1 MKYKIV
7 SDSSSDILA
16 LPQVPFASVPLH
28 IIIGSHEFIDDKD
41 VDLPLQHRL
50 SQRGRLAE
58 GLRGRR
64 DRILRHDHQR
74 PVRQLQLRHVGQ
86 EGV

>member
-41 VDLPLQHRL
+41 VDLELL
-50 SQRGRLAE
+50 E
-58 GLRGRR
+58 K
-64 DRILRHDHQR
+64 DRKS
-74 PVRQLQLRHVGQ
+74 VV
-86 EGV
+86 